1 MAAGNMT
8 ASTQQMEHRWGT
20 RMELHVP
27 AELWTADGVSTH
39 ASVRNASLS
48 GAYLETPARVPL
60 LSRVAIRP
68 LAREADWLDACVVRV
83 EDGGIALE
91 WLDPGLH
98 SISALLAMRRDPLS
112 AIERGPPRDTV
123 VRIFPDKKPLTT
135 PLEG

>member
-1 MAAGNMT
+1 MNAI
-8 ASTQQMEHRWGT
+8 TQQMEHRWGT

-27 AELWTADGVSTH
+27 AELWTSDGVSTH

-68 LAREADWLDACVVRV
+68 LARAAEWLDACVVRV
-83 EDGGIALE
+83 ENGGIALE

-98 SISALLAMRRDPLS
+98 SLSALLAMRRDPLPAS
-112 AIERGPPRDTV
+112 SGTDWGVPRDSV
-123 VRIFPDKKPLTT
+123 IRIFPERKPVTT
-135 PLEG
+135 SVEG